1 MTKKNF
7 LLLSLEDNKAKKI
20 ANIISNGSCKK
31 ILDYLAQEDATE
43 TQIVNKL
50 KLPASTVHYN
60 LKQLLDTKL
69 IDWEEAHYSE
79 KGKQVKHYT
88 LANKYI
94 IIAPKHD
101 KSSIADILK
110 SLIPTTLLTI
120 LGAGALYIF
129 PKLDFG
135 VGQFSAKSTEMI
147 AMDTQ
152 VEMLRAAPMTAQIVQ
167 ESLLQTIINS
177 NITWFLI
184 GAIFSL
190 TIYIIIN
197 KLRKR

>member
-1 MTKKNF
+1 MKKKNF

-20 ANIISNGSCKK
+20 ANIISNESCKK
-31 ILDYLAQEDATE
+31 ILDYLSEKDATE
-43 TQIVNKL
+43 TQIVKEL

-60 LKQLLDTKL
+60 LKQLFDVKL

-94 IIAPKHD
+94 VIAPKND
-101 KSSIADILK
+101 NSSIKDILK
-110 SLIPTTLLTI
+110 SIMPTTLLTI
-120 LGAGALYIF
+120 LGAGALYLF
-129 PKLDFG
+129 PKIEYG
-135 VGQFSAKSTEMI
+135 TETFSAKSTEMV

-152 VEMLRAAPMTAQIVQ
+152 MEMSRAAPMAVEVVQ
-167 ESLLQTIINS
+167 ENILHIIISS
-177 NITWFLI
+177 NWFWFLI

-190 TIYIIIN
+190 SIYLIIE
-197 KLRKR
+197 KYRKK

>member
-1 MTKKNF
+1 MKKKNF

-20 ANIISNGSCKK
+20 ANIISNDSCKK
-31 ILDYLAQEDATE
+31 ILDYLSQKDATE
-43 TQIVNKL
+43 TQIVNEL

-60 LKQLLDTKL
+60 LKQLFDAKL

-94 IIAPKHD
+94 IIAPKDD
-101 KSSIADILK
+101 KTNIQDIFK

-120 LGAGALYIF
+120 LGAGALYLF
-129 PKLDFG
+129 PKIQYG
-135 VGQFSAKSTEMI
+135 AETFSAKSTEMI

-152 VEMLRAAPMTAQIVQ
+152 IEMTKAIPMAAEVVQ
-167 ESLLQTIINS
+167 ENLFQTIINS

-184 GAIFSL
+184 GAVFSL
-190 TIYIIIN
+190 SIYLITN
-197 KLRKR
+197 KIRKK